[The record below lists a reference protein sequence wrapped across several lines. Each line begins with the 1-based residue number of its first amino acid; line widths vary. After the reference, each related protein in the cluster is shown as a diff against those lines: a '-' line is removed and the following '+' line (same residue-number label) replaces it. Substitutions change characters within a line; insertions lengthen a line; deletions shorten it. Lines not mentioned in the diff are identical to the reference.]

1 MLENLMHSGRV
12 QTCVLITHRAATA
25 ERCPRRYTL
34 RGTRLTEEAAACAL

>member
-1 MLENLMHSGRV
+1 MHSGRV